1 MPRPILIVSGNA
13 HYLPGRGKPVGI
25 FDDAKWQV
33 EELALPDR
41 CALVLMSDGVFE
53 LIADKDLIDK
63 ENTLLSFLGDNSDS
77 IEALKKALSPNFRGD
92 PQDDVSML
100 LLTRGM

>member
-1 MPRPILIVSGNA
+1 
-13 HYLPGRGKPVGI
+13 
-25 FDDAKWQV
+25 
-33 EELALPDR
+33 
-41 CALVLMSDGVFE
+41 

>member
-1 MPRPILIVSGNA
+1 M
-13 HYLPGRGKPVGI
+13 PVGLTPE
-25 FDDAKWQV
+25 ASYGL
-33 EELALPDR
+33 EETVLPETFM
-41 CALVLMSDGVFE
+41 LVLMSDGVFE

-63 ENTLLSFLGDNSDS
+63 ENTLLSFLGDNSES